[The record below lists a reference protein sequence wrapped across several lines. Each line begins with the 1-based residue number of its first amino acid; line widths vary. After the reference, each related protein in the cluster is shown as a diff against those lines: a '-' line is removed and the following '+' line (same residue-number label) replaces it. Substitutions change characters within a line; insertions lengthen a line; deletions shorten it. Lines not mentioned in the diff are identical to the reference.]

1 MTDDRDWSWMH
12 RPEPAPPVREERLW
26 ALVKGARRA
35 EGAVR
40 VTPRGLELRIGVDGE
55 LFWSRVYG
63 RGDDLVE
70 AAEVKRTEF
79 EQRGWSA
86 PGPRSSEG

>member
-1 MTDDRDWSWMH
+1 MH
-12 RPEPAPPVREERLW
+12 HAQPATPPVREERLW

-70 AAEVKRTEF
+70 AAEAKRLEFTEK
-79 EQRGWSA
+79 GWAGAGPQEVA
-86 PGPRSSEG
+86 P